1 MSQTMDNRVK
11 FLEMGEEI
19 ITKRINELVLRVD
32 ALEEK
37 LDTKIFN
44 VNGEEKEE
52 C

>member
-1 MSQTMDNRVK
+1 MENRVK

-19 ITKRINELVLRVD
+19 ITKRINDLVLRVN

-37 LDTKIFN
+37 SETKIFN
-44 VNGEEKEE
+44 VNREEKEE